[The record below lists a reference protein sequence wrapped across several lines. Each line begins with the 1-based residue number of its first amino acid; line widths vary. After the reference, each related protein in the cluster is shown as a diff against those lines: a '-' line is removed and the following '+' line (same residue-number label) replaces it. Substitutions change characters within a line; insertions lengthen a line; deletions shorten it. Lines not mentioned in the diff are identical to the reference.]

1 MGFYD
6 MSKYKKVNV
15 KVEYDRIPIRH
26 MAVQCPDCKNWFA
39 SYDIVQSDWDYEHQI
54 NGAICE
60 CPICQN
66 SFGISDDS
74 NIEESGEFPEFYDKC
89 KKQVTTWK

>member
-26 MAVQCPDCKNWFA
+26 MAVQCPDCKNWIGTMNIRSMGQFA
-39 SYDIVQSDWDYEHQI
+39 NVRFAKIALAYLTIVILKKAESFQSFMTS
-54 NGAICE
+54 AR
-60 CPICQN
+60 
-66 SFGISDDS
+66 S
-74 NIEESGEFPEFYDKC
+74 K
-89 KKQVTTWK
+89 